1 MAAKTIVVGIDGSS
15 GSDAALALAIDLAGT
30 IGAAIVGVH
39 VARPVARSTFPDP
52 PVQDPSRSP
61 SWRSRAAESFFGAL
75 ATSQVEHRMLTVEGH
90 PAREILRVADE
101 EDAAF
106 VVVGN
111 GLHSTMPETF
121 LGSVAHELTHDSS
134 HPLVIVPER
143 APATVVDA
151 LGRRQGIG
159 IANALAAHDHV
170 LTTIAATRSKR

>member
-1 MAAKTIVVGIDGSS
+1 MTAKKIVVGIDGSP

-30 IGAAIVGVH
+30 IGAEIVGVH
-39 VARPVARSTFPDP
+39 VARPVARSTFADP
-52 PVQDPSRSP
+52 SVHDPSRSP
-61 SWRSRAAESFFGAL
+61 SWRSRAVEAFFGAL
-75 ATSQVEHRMLTVEGH
+75 ATLDVEHRMLTVEGH

-121 LGSVAHELTHDSS
+121 LGSVHELTHDSS
-134 HPLVIVPER
+134 RPLVIVPER

-159 IANALAAHDHV
+159 IADALAAHDHV
-170 LTTIAATRSKR
+170 LTAIAATRFRH